1 MGDPLREALSAVERG
16 KRVLRSLAQSRRES
30 DVNQCVGGLAT
41 EFTIIDSAIRQA
53 LGAALLDAVGDRPG
67 LTASDAPETSRA
79 AARGITIKTG
89 TQRGRIL
96 LAIHNH
102 AGLTDYEI
110 HDVTDIKPDTLRP
123 RRVELVDAGLVLPA
137 TDRKRQH
144 GGQDW
149 TIWTCTPLGH
159 EIAGELIRLGIRG
172 SVMVDPQQCLEAS
185 LDEPAGDPQE
195 GDPVLF

>member
-1 MGDPLREALSAVERG
+1 MGDPLRDALSAVERG
-16 KRVLRSLAQSRRES
+16 KMILRSLAQSRRES

-41 EFTIIDSAIRQA
+41 EFTIIDAALRSA
-53 LGAALLDAVGDRPG
+53 LGAAITAAVGDRPG
-67 LTASDAPETSRA
+67 LVASDAPGTSRA
-79 AARGITIKTG
+79 AARGITVKAG
-89 TQRGRIL
+89 TQRGRIM

-102 AGLTDYEI
+102 GGLTDYEI
-110 HDVTDIKPDTLRP
+110 HDTTDIKPDTLRP

-137 TDRKRQH
+137 GDRKRQH

-159 EIAGELIRLGIRG
+159 ETARELIRLGIRG
-172 SVMVDPQQCLEAS
+172 AVTIDPQQCIEAH
-185 LDEPAGDPQE
+185 LDDSPEEAQP